1 MAKKK
6 NVFVF
11 DLDGTL
17 AKHVCRSPFQ
27 EELVYTDHTIKPV
40 AAVLKALVSA
50 GHSIVFLSGRT
61 DSCREHTA
69 LWIEHNLQV
78 REPELYMRKTGD
90 FRKDSVIKEEIYD
103 RVLLPKYKVLGAFD
117 DRLQVCRMLYE
128 KGIFVFNVNQGLIE
142 F

>member
-1 MAKKK
+1 MTKK

-17 AKHVCRSPFQ
+17 CEHVGRSAFQ
-27 EELVYTDHTIKPV
+27 EELVYTDHVIEPV
-40 AAVLKALVSA
+40 AKTLKALA
-50 GHSIVFLSGRT
+50 RNHKIVFLSGRT
-61 DSCREHTA
+61 DSCREHTIM
-69 LWIEHNLQV
+69 WIQHHLQISK
-78 REPELYMRKTGD
+78 PELYMRKTGD
-90 FRKDSVIKEEIYD
+90 FRKDSIIKEEIYD
-103 RVLLPKYKVLGAFD
+103 RILLPKYNVLGAFD